1 MHIAEL
7 IGRIFLSALFL
18 FNGIAKIF
26 YYEGTI
32 EYMENFGVPG
42 LLVYPAIIIEILFP
56 ILLIIGYKTRLFAIV
71 LASFTILLAVIFH
84 TDFSNQMQLISFL
97 KNLAITGGF
106 MIVIAYGSNKFS
118 LDHLLKSKSEWDWL
132 IKTKTGYFTMGL

>member
-1 MHIAEL
+1 MHIAEV

-18 FNGIAKIF
+18 INGISKIF

-32 EYMENFGVPG
+32 EYMENFGVPA

-56 ILLIIGYKTRLFAIV
+56 ILLIIGYKTRFSAIV

-84 TDFSNQMQLISFL
+84 TDFSNQMQLTAFL
-97 KNLAITGGF
+97 KNFAIGGGF
-106 MIVIAYGSNKFS
+106 LIIFVYGPNKYS
-118 LDHLLKSKSEWDWL
+118 IDYMLKSKQ
-132 IKTKTGYFTMGL
+132 K